1 MKPFQC
7 RIFFFLLMLFV
18 VSNVVA
24 QRSGTDTS
32 SAGKVIIIKEAD
44 RYNFQEKDSLGK
56 FVSLGGHVFVQQ
68 GKTKMYADSI
78 VLNQKDNILEAFG
91 NVHIN
96 DADSVQIYS
105 QYLKYL
111 GKEKKAFLN
120 QTVKL
125 TDGKGV
131 LTTNQLEY
139 DTQLKIGKYFQ
150 GGKLVNKKTVLT
162 SDEGVYYGDTRDVFF
177 RQHVFL
183 NDPDYKITSDTLL
196 YNINTEITTFVSPS
210 VVKNGKL
217 TMKVKDGYYDLK
229 KKSAT
234 FFKRPFIDDSTYTF
248 TADNMAFDD
257 KSGLGEA
264 QGNAVYKSKDS
275 VGGYDIIANNIK
287 TNKKTNSFL
296 ATQKPILF
304 IKQKADT
311 IYVSADTL
319 YSAKVSDLKKTREI
333 PSVREPAKADTL
345 KTVKVK
351 TDSSNDRF
359 FEAYYHVK
367 IFSDSLQAVCDSLFY
382 SLEDST
388 FRLLKDPVAWVQENQ
403 ITGDTLYL
411 FVQNKKPERMYVF
424 ENAMA
429 ISKESKDY
437 FNQVRGNN
445 MNAYFKDGKIN
456 FMKTKGSP
464 ADNVYYAVDDNKKFV
479 GVNKSSS
486 DVINVYFEDGKPKRV
501 VFISNL
507 EGTLYPMRQ
516 IDHESIKVRRFQ
528 WLDERRP
535 KTKLD
540 IFVN

>member
-1 MKPFQC
+1 MNLLKASL
-7 RIFFFLLMLFV
+7 FLVLLHTIDLAL
-18 VSNVVA
+18 A
-24 QRSGTDTS
+24 QRTGTDTS
-32 SAGKVIIIKEAD
+32 ATGKIIIIKGAD
-44 RYNFQEKDSLGK
+44 RYNFQDKDSAGK
-56 FVSLGGHVFVQQ
+56 FVSLGGHAIVWQ
-68 GKTKMYADSI
+68 GKTKFNADSI

-96 DADSVQIYS
+96 DADSVQIFS

-111 GKEKKAFLN
+111 GKDKKAFLN
-120 QTVKL
+120 QNVKL

-162 SDEGVYYGDTRDVFF
+162 SNEGVYYGDTRDVFF
-177 RQHVFL
+177 RDKVFL
-183 NDPDYKITSDTLL
+183 NDPDYKIHSDTLL

-210 VVKNGKL
+210 VVKNGNL
-217 TMKVKDGYYDLK
+217 TMKVRDGYYDLK
-229 KKSAT
+229 KKKAT
-234 FFKRPFIDDSTYTF
+234 FYKRPFVDDSTYTF

-257 KSGLGEA
+257 STGLGEA
-264 QGNAVYKSKDS
+264 EGNAVYRSKDS

-287 TNKKTNSFL
+287 TNKKASSFL

-304 IKQKADT
+304 IKQKDDT
-311 IYVSADTL
+311 IYVAADTL
-319 YSAKVSDLKKTREI
+319 YSAKVSALKKIREV
-333 PSVREPAKADTL
+333 PNVRGDTVHIDSL
-345 KTVKVK
+345 KGILNKP
-351 TDSSNDRF
+351 DSSKDRF

-382 SLEDST
+382 GLQDST
-388 FRLLKDPVAWVQENQ
+388 FRLLKNPVAWVQENQ

-464 ADNVYYAVDDNKKFV
+464 ADNIYYAVDDNKKFV

-486 DVINVYFEDGKPKRV
+486 DVINVYFEEGKPQKV
-501 VFISNL
+501 VFVNNL
-507 EGTLYPMRQ
+507 EGVMYPMRQ
-516 IDHESIKVRRFQ
+516 IDHESLKVRKFQ
-528 WLDERRP
+528 WLDDRRP